1 ELTKKLKRQYNLYA
15 EGTDNALLG
24 SIQDAKKELLQ
35 LEKRIEIE
43 SERAMVSQAAEMS
56 RRNLDTLKD
65 CWEYMTLT
73 EKRNVLRSV
82 LNEVVITENSVH
94 VDFSS

>member
-1 ELTKKLKRQYNLYA
+1 MA
-15 EGTDNALLG
+15 
-24 SIQDAKKELLQ
+24 
-35 LEKRIEIE
+35 
-43 SERAMVSQAAEMS
+43 SQAAERS
-56 RRNLDTLKD
+56 QRNLDTLKD